1 MIFAYF
7 IKHIEHLPQNNP
19 PPPKKNKLKQNKK
32 PKNQNKPKIKHFR
45 FRKKGFFGPVRFNDK
60 RLGHHQG

>member
-7 IKHIEHLPQNNP
+7 IKHIEHFPQNP
-19 PPPKKNKLKQNKK
+19 PKNKLKQNKK
-32 PKNQNKPKIKHFR
+32 PKNQNKAKIKHFR